1 MILASSKMS
10 AQDIFELSF
19 PLGWKNQPLNFYVC
33 ISPHLWP
40 PDGWMGDIIR
50 SAASW
55 EQQETIICQ
64 SSTFHLFSTVQCFS
78 PLCIIR
84 QLPPV
89 LHFSPPF
96 LFLTP
101 SVPSPAAG
109 LACQPILTHSP
120 VSLSLCSEYT
130 KHPEPLMRVN
140 ERGQMGEGDQC
151 DHLSYVWIDSP
162 DSPGYLGRSGLIW
175 VDLPAFADWWVSM
188 ENLNGYY

>member
-1 MILASSKMS
+1 MHGI
-10 AQDIFELSF
+10 
-19 PLGWKNQPLNFYVC
+19 V
-33 ISPHLWP
+33 
-40 PDGWMGDIIR
+40 
-50 SAASW
+50 
-55 EQQETIICQ
+55 
-64 SSTFHLFSTVQCFS
+64 LF
-78 PLCIIR
+78 
-84 QLPPV
+84 
-89 LHFSPPF
+89 HFSPPF

-175 VDLPAFADWWVSM
+175 VDLPAFADWKM
-188 ENLNGYY
+188 ENLNGCYRLHVRLNIQGGKYSVPGTLQHANHLNTKAKVFIAR